1 MSAERP
7 APPVPSLRGEDAGA
21 EAPVSPPSA
30 GGDGVRAVPAKPR
43 CKPVNRAQM
52 TWAAM
57 DVERLVPL
65 DHMVRAIWELVGR
78 LDLSLFP
85 AGTKAVEGAD
95 DRSDRERAGGGR
107 LCGKDEDPGGATED
121 GTCRRGWDLK
131 CI

>member
-57 DVERLVPL
+57 DVERLVASKSHAPQC
-65 DHMVRAIWELVGR
+65 AANAAN
-78 LDLSLFP
+78 
-85 AGTKAVEGAD
+85 AGFQFS
-95 DRSDRERAGGGR
+95 RI
-107 LCGKDEDPGGATED
+107 PGGLQPVAEA
-121 GTCRRGWDLK
+121 
-131 CI
+131 